1 MREDLLNE
9 LMADYETQRAR
20 NEREEA
26 ARREKIRREYPD
38 IEKKVSQREELIFGT
53 IHRILDGEA
62 KAEDLTA
69 KMEKLNRTKS
79 GRMLLWKAG
88 LPEDYLAPVYRCE
101 LQGYRIHRRTDQG
114 TLRMPEKGVS
124 GETPGKNRPG
134 EERCGK
140 TFETFNPGSFR
151 MNPVDDRVLPSAA

>member
-69 KMEKLNRTKS
+69 KMEELNGEIGKLLS
-79 GRMLLWKAG
+79 EAG
-88 LPEDYLAPVYRCE
+88 LTEDYLAPVYRCAKCKDT
-101 LQGYRIHRRTDQG
+101 G
-114 TLRMPEKGVS
+114 
-124 GETPGKNRPG
+124 
-134 EERCGK
+134 
-140 TFETFNPGSFR
+140 
-151 MNPVDDRVLPSAA
+151 